1 MKKALTGLCACVSLV
16 LLIGLT
22 GCGGGSEKKEDKSAD
37 AKAGGAEQITLKI
50 WESEGSE
57 KDFMLFAA
65 EEYKKTH
72 PNVSFV
78 YEPVATTDARTKI
91 EMDGPAGVGAD
102 IFVAPHDHIG
112 ALVAGGHILPFEDSA
127 LLDNFIPAALTSAA
141 YEGKTYGYPLAI
153 ETYALFYNKDLLPTA
168 PKTWEEVETFAK
180 SWNDKAQNKYALVW
194 EVGNAYFNYI
204 FMSGFGAP
212 LFGANGN
219 DPKQHNVNSKN
230 AIDGLTY
237 FQGLRKKMLDVPSG
251 DISGDFCNSSFTEGK
266 AAMIITGPWKIADFS
281 KTSLNYGIAPIPIF
295 PGMTNPPASFSG
307 LRLAFVSA
315 YANHPEAAQDFAK
328 FLVSKPILEKRYE
341 MTKQIPPRSDIT
353 VSDELSQGILA
364 QAQYASPMPT
374 IPEMGVYWS
383 AMGTAFA
390 NIWDGGNVQEKLN
403 AVAEAMETVQ

>member
-1 MKKALTGLCACVSLV
+1 
-16 LLIGLT
+16 
-22 GCGGGSEKKEDKSAD
+22 
-37 AKAGGAEQITLKI
+37 
-50 WESEGSE
+50 
-57 KDFMLFAA
+57 
-65 EEYKKTH
+65 
-72 PNVSFV
+72 
-78 YEPVATTDARTKI
+78 
-91 EMDGPAGVGAD
+91 
-102 IFVAPHDHIG
+102 
-112 ALVAGGHILPFEDSA
+112 
-127 LLDNFIPAALTSAA
+127 
-141 YEGKTYGYPLAI
+141 
-153 ETYALFYNKDLLPTA
+153 
-168 PKTWEEVETFAK
+168 
-180 SWNDKAQNKYALVW
+180 
-194 EVGNAYFNYI
+194 
-204 FMSGFGAP
+204 
-212 LFGANGN
+212 
-219 DPKQHNVNSKN
+219 
-230 AIDGLTY
+230 
-237 FQGLRKKMLDVPSG
+237 
-251 DISGDFCNSSFTEGK
+251 
-266 AAMIITGPWKIADFS
+266 MIITGPWKIADFS

>member
-1 MKKALTGLCACVSLV
+1 MKKALTGLYACVSLV

-37 AKAGGAEQITLKI
+37 AKTAGAEQITLKI

-168 PKTWEEVETFAK
+168 PKTWEEVEAFAQ

-281 KTSLNYGIAPIPIF
+281 KTSLNYGIAPIPVF

-383 AMGTAFA
+383 AMGAAFA